1 MDDDDARSEP
11 EVSDLTQ
18 LLDRVSEVAERHER
32 VSLRAILARLGGRS
46 FGPLLLL
53 AGLIT
58 LAPVIGDIPGVPTLL
73 AAVVLLGAGQL
84 LMGRERLWLPRW
96 LLDRSVTRA
105 KVERSLQWLRRPARG
120 IDRTLRP
127 RLTLLASGAGGRA
140 IAAACIVIAV
150 AMPPMEL
157 VPFSANGA
165 GIALTAF
172 GLGLIA
178 RDGLLSLFAF
188 VITFASLGALAYGLL

>member
-1 MDDDDARSEP
+1 MGNNAEPDSEI
-11 EVSDLTQ
+11 SDLSQ
-18 LLDRVSEVAERHER
+18 LLDRVGEVAEQHER
-32 VSLRAILARLGGRS
+32 VSLRAIIARLGERS

-73 AAVVLLGAGQL
+73 AGIVVLVAGQL
-84 LMGRERLWLPRW
+84 LVGRDRLWLPRW
-96 LLDRSVTRA
+96 LLERSLARA
-105 KVERSLQWLRRPARG
+105 SVERSVRWLRRPARG
-120 IDRTLRP
+120 IDRMLRP
-127 RLTLLASGAGGRA
+127 RLTLLASGPGGRA
-140 IAAACIVIAV
+140 IAVACIVIAV

-165 GIALTAF
+165 GLALSAF

-178 RDGLLSLFAF
+178 KDGLLSLCAFIIMFA
-188 VITFASLGALAYGLL
+188 TLGAVAYGLL

>member
-1 MDDDDARSEP
+1 MAEEGEQEP
-11 EVSDLTQ
+11 QVTNLEQ
-18 LLDRVSEVAERHER
+18 LLDRIRDVAGEHEQ
-32 VSLRAILARLGGRS
+32 VSLGAILDHLGSRS

-58 LAPVIGDIPGVPTLL
+58 LAPVIGDIPGVPTLMAL
-73 AAVVLLGAGQL
+73 VIILIAAQL
-84 LMGRERLWLPRW
+84 LIGRKHLWLPQF
-96 LLDRSVTRA
+96 LLRRSIAREKVDRA
-105 KVERSLQWLRRPARG
+105 LQWVQRPARG
-120 IDRTLRP
+120 MDRLLRP
-127 RLTLLASGAGGRA
+127 RLQLFVGGPGYYGVALACLL
-140 IAAACIVIAV
+140 IAL

-178 RDGLLSLFAF
+178 KDGLLTLCAF
-188 VITFASLGALAYGLL
+188 IVTFATLAAVAYGLR